1 LGGAGNFVASRGDPR
16 LARFETWLDQ
26 RLTTLQPTP
35 EIHTPIEQFA
45 RGYTPNAMNIHAA
58 RATIPVG
65 SYPATLIQSD
75 RPRRRVRRRGLRYL
89 RPAAHFM
96 PQL

>member
-1 LGGAGNFVASRGDPR
+1 MQGISSPAAATP
-16 LARFETWLDQ
+16 ARPAFETWLDQ
-26 RLTTLQPTP
+26 RLITLRTTPG
-35 EIHTPIEQFA
+35 IHTPIEQFA
-45 RGYTPNAMNIHAA
+45 RSYTPTTMNIHAA
-58 RATIPVG
+58 RAAIPMG
-65 SYPATLIQSD
+65 NDPATLIQSD